1 MEYTN
6 FIDLVAQ
13 AIEIDLANDYK
24 DEDKKRNP
32 NCENTLKNCYV
43 WINLKGADMLCKT
56 EIYHS
61 WCKDIAKEVRI
72 LNGFIDSNTLT
83 IVYHL
88 IEMQSEKKYLE
99 LYGNS

>member
-13 AIEIDLANDYK
+13 AINIDLATPT
-24 DEDKKRNP
+24 ES
-32 NCENTLKNCYV
+32 ETTLKNSFV
-43 WINLKGADMLCKT
+43 WINFKGADMLCKT
-56 EIYHS
+56 ETYHS

-99 LYGNS
+99 LYGK